1 MRTVYT
7 FIFLITLCLDT
18 FAQVKNTSSEVLD
31 YRTVDG
37 KIILG
42 MLVNDVKADFVLDLS
57 GSNAILPEYVEKL
70 KIDSEVEEENQVMPF
85 RNKQV
90 EIIGRVKI
98 AKISFGDN
106 IFTKDLNVLILKDE
120 PYLRKLGVA
129 GVINASI
136 FRSATI
142 TIDGRRQKITTSIP
156 YRPPYMKLDY
166 RVDLNMDMQGNM
178 FCPVMIDGKEY
189 SLLFDTWYNDVIAM
203 SPDDFARFGG
213 KKYPQQVKIN
223 LGYKAP
229 VATDR
234 VKVADKCLFVKSSFE
249 NVPVAE
255 NKSLKHSVFGSGI
268 LKEGILSIDVRR
280 QKMYFQPYDLEEVKD
295 EVIAKDTEVKIIP
308 GKLNPITGEYF
319 LEHVFDYRKEGDFV
333 LKGDKPV
340 IIDFWASWCGPCM
353 NMLPFMEKLAEKYK
367 DQIIF
372 YKVNADVE
380 KELCRV
386 YNVVA
391 LPTFFFIP
399 AGGKPIVEIGAKP
412 ENFEQI
418 IHEKLLPDKK

>member
-1 MRTVYT
+1 MKTVYT
-7 FIFLITLCLDT
+7 FIFLMSLCFSA
-18 FAQVKNTSSEVLD
+18 FAQAKNTSSEVLD

-37 KIILG
+37 KIILE
-42 MLVNDVKADFVLDLS
+42 MLVNNVKADFVLDLS
-57 GSNAILPEYVEKL
+57 GSNAILPEYMEKL
-70 KIDSEVEEENQVMPF
+70 KIDSEIEKGNQVTPF

-90 EIIGRVKI
+90 EIIGQVKI
-98 AKISFGDN
+98 AKISLGNN
-106 IFTKDLNVLILKDE
+106 IFTTDLNALVLKDE
-120 PYLRKLGVA
+120 PYLRELGVA

-166 RVDLNMDMQGNM
+166 RVDLKMDIQGNM
-178 FCPVMIDGKEY
+178 FCPVVIDGEEY
-189 SLLFDTWYNDVIAM
+189 SLLFDAWYNGAIAM

-213 KKYPQQVKIN
+213 KKSTQQVMIN
-223 LGYKAP
+223 FGYKAP
-229 VATDR
+229 IAADR
-234 VKVADKCLFVKSSFE
+234 VKVADKCLFVKNSFE
-249 NVPVAE
+249 NVLVVE
-255 NKSLKHSVFGSGI
+255 NKSLKHSVFGNGI
-268 LKEGILSIDVRR
+268 LKEGILSVDVRR
-280 QKMYFQPYDLEEVKD
+280 QKMYFQPYDLEKIED
-295 EVIAKDTEVKIIP
+295 EVIAKESNVKIIP

-319 LEHVFDYRKEGDFV
+319 LEYIFDYRKEEDFV

-353 NMLPFMEKLAEKYK
+353 SMLPFMEKLAEKYK

-386 YNVVA
+386 YDVVA

-399 AGGKPIVEIGAKP
+399 KGGKPIIEIGAKP

-418 IHEKLLPDKK
+418 ILEKLLPDKR